1 MFFFITMRA
10 KEIETEVGK
19 IERVIP
25 NIYILILFKTFFLL
39 FPFSFN
45 FNLIPFSLGFFHIFI
60 LH

>member
-1 MFFFITMRA
+1 MRA

-19 IERVIP
+19 LERDIP

-45 FNLIPFSLGFFHIFI
+45 INLIPFSLGFFHIFI